1 MKKRFYHVTP
11 IVYAIGI
18 GAGISA
24 GILFSLSRQAT
35 LPAMT
40 MAYLSPLP
48 IMIAML
54 GFGPFAGF
62 AAAIIAALTVG
73 ALVIPQNLHAWTW
86 GLDTA
91 ALASLIFAVSL
102 GLPALGLGFLAALS
116 RPKGSSSWSITTTV
130 GRSFAREYSPLERI
144 LATAVAICAAVTVA
158 VTIYFSIQHGG
169 PRAAFAFAVEKVTPL
184 IESVTGSVDLP
195 GGLKLKDVAQLMVW
209 AAAPLAAASSVLM
222 LVLNLYLAG
231 RAVEVSGRLP
241 RPWPDIPRELGLPRS
256 FAIAFAIALA
266 VCFVGGL
273 SAYIAAIVAAAL
285 GMGFA
290 LQGLAVMHFLSRG
303 SKYRTPMLAAIY
315 IGILYLMRYGF
326 PLFLFLLIGLA
337 DAAFALRERK
347 AKSARSIPE
356 IKSKDHI

>member
-1 MKKRFYHVTP
+1 MKKRFSHISP
-11 IVYAIGI
+11 IVVAVGI
-18 GAGISA
+18 GAGVSA
-24 GILFSLSRQAT
+24 GILFTLSRQGTA
-35 LPAMT
+35 PAMT
-40 MAYLSPLP
+40 LAYLSPLP

-54 GFGPFAGF
+54 GFGPFAGV
-62 AAAIIAALTVG
+62 ASAIIASLTVG

-91 ALASLIFAVSL
+91 ALTGLIFAMSL

-130 GRSFAREYSPLERI
+130 GRSFSRDYAPVERI
-144 LATAVAICAAVTVA
+144 LATAVAICSAITVA
-158 VTIYFSIQHGG
+158 VTIYFSVQHGG
-169 PRAAFAFAVEKVTPL
+169 PRAAFADAVAKVTPL
-184 IESVTGSVDLP
+184 IESVAGADLP
-195 GGLKLKDVAQLMVW
+195 AGLKLEDVAQLIVR

-256 FAIAFAIALA
+256 FAAAFVIAVA
-266 VCFVGGL
+266 VCFIGGFT
-273 SAYIAAIVAAAL
+273 AYIAAIVAAAL
-285 GMGFA
+285 AMGFA

-303 SKYRTPMLAAIY
+303 AKYRTPMLAAIY
-315 IGILYLMRYGF
+315 IGVFYLMRYGF
-326 PLFLFLLIGLA
+326 PILLFVLIGLV

-347 AKSARSIPE
+347 VKSALSASE
-356 IKSKDHI
+356 IKSKDHV